1 VFEHQYQTLNTKM
14 NAMKDQPLLQ
24 PYKMGHLQLKNR
36 MVMAPMTRSRAVNPE
51 NAADELTAQYYEQRA
66 TAGLIITEG
75 TYVSRDA
82 VGYINVPGIYTDA
95 QVTGWKL
102 VTDTVHAKGG
112 KIFAQIWHV
121 GRLSHPDLL
130 DGELPLAPSAL
141 NPFAKAYTPTGF
153 KDTVVPKAM
162 TTEDIKRTI
171 EDFRNAAINADKA
184 GFDGVELHA
193 ANGYLF
199 HQFFNKY
206 SNNRTDEYG
215 GSIENRARFL
225 FEVLDALK
233 GAIDYSRVGV
243 RLNPSLHNA
252 QGMMLDEET
261 IPTFEYIVKR
271 LNDYGLAYVHLT
283 EPFTPVDDIPY
294 AVTKVAKHFRPL
306 YNGTLIIN
314 KGFTRESGNEVIEH
328 GDADLVAYGVPFL
341 ANPDLVE
348 RFEKGAPLNAPD
360 PNTFYVPG
368 EKGYIDYPT
377 LAEVQA

>member
-1 VFEHQYQTLNTKM
+1 
-14 NAMKDQPLLQ
+14 
-24 PYKMGHLQLKNR
+24 
-36 MVMAPMTRSRAVNPE
+36 
-51 NAADELTAQYYEQRA
+51 
-66 TAGLIITEG
+66 
-75 TYVSRDA
+75 
-82 VGYINVPGIYTDA
+82 
-95 QVTGWKL
+95 
-102 VTDTVHAKGG
+102 
-112 KIFAQIWHV
+112 
-121 GRLSHPDLL
+121 
-130 DGELPLAPSAL
+130 
-141 NPFAKAYTPTGF
+141 
-153 KDTVVPKAM
+153 M